1 MPFLYAP
8 LALIALAG
16 IPVLAGIYWLR
27 SRFRRQPVSTLM
39 LWTDQQQPRQ
49 GGRRVQ
55 QLKAPLLFF
64 LELIAILF
72 LIAAAARPMV
82 RWKKAGRSLIIVL
95 DDSFSMQADPEDSA
109 RTKAVQAL
117 KNELEQGVNYSARF
131 ILAGSHPQLLGE
143 TVRNFNETKKVLSH
157 WQCLSPEADLA
168 AAVNLAHELAGNR
181 SHILVVTD
189 QPPIETYGKG
199 KTQWW
204 SFGQTRPNVAIVN
217 AARTWVDTKQRC
229 LLEVQNFSER
239 SISTNLIVN
248 FDSTASGRTYPL
260 ALSKGQREQVMIEVP
275 ADIRMLRAR
284 LSPDKLAID
293 NEVLL
298 LPERNEPV
306 RVTVDLQDDSLR
318 QLITRALAA
327 TDKVLLVGKEA
338 ELLFTDR
345 VDSVHLSQDTW
356 MVQLI
361 QESDTSSYIGP
372 FVMDQSHPLTE
383 GLWLEGVIWSAGKTD
398 DISGRPILMA
408 GNIPLLTDA
417 ASLTGRHHLRWRL
430 QPELST
436 LTESTAWPVLIW
448 NLLQWR
454 RSRMPGLQQVNL
466 RLGTDAIFR
475 TDTGTS
481 QIEVKKPDGKI
492 KSRDIFE
499 ETAMIPARQIGLYEI
514 RTEKGNHSFTVN
526 ALSREESDLRATVRG
541 RWGDWRDEST
551 LRREYQNLGWIFLLV
566 TLGLL
571 AAHHLVL
578 YRQSQS
584 GQEGIEDE
592 TV

>member
-1 MPFLYAP
+1 
-8 LALIALAG
+8 
-16 IPVLAGIYWLR
+16 
-27 SRFRRQPVSTLM
+27 M

>member
-1 MPFLYAP
+1 MPFLYFP

-16 IPVLAGIYWLR
+16 IPVLAGIYLLR
-27 SRFRRQPVSTLM
+27 SRFRRQPVSSLM
-39 LWTDQQQPRQ
+39 LWTDHRQPRE

-55 QLKAPLLFF
+55 QLKTPLLFF

-72 LIAAAARPMV
+72 LIAAAVQPMV

-95 DDSFSMQADPEDSA
+95 DDSYSMQADPEHSA
-109 RTKAVQAL
+109 RTQAVQAL
-117 KNELEQGVNYSARF
+117 KNELEQSVNYSARF
-131 ILAGSHPQLLGE
+131 ILAGSLPQLLGD
-143 TVRNFNETKKVLSH
+143 TIHDISDIKKVLSH
-157 WQCLSPEADLA
+157 WQCLSPEADLP

-181 SHILVVTD
+181 SHILVLTD

-199 KTQWW
+199 KIQWW
-204 SFGQTRPNVAIVN
+204 SFGQNRANVAIVN
-217 AARTWVDTKQRC
+217 AARTWVDAKQRC

-248 FDSTASGRTYPL
+248 FDSLASETTYPL
-260 ALSKGQREQVMIEVP
+260 TLAQGQREQLVFEVP
-275 ADIRMLRAR
+275 ANVKMVRVR
-284 LSPDKLAID
+284 LSPDMLAID

-298 LPERNEPV
+298 LPERNDPI
-306 RVTVDLQDDSLR
+306 RVTVDMQDEPLY
-318 QLITRALAA
+318 QLVTRALIA
-327 TDKVLLVGKEA
+327 TDQVLLAGKDA
-338 ELLFTDR
+338 ELYFTDR
-345 VDSVHLSQDTW
+345 VNSVNLSQDTW
-356 MVQLI
+356 LVQLI
-361 QESDTSSYIGP
+361 QEADTSSYIGP

-383 GLWLEGVIWSAGKTD
+383 GLWLEGVIWSAGTTD
-398 DISGRPILMA
+398 DVPGRPILMA

-430 QPELST
+430 KPELST
-436 LTESTAWPVLIW
+436 LTESNAWPVLIW

-454 RSRMPGLQQVNL
+454 RSQMPGLQQVNL
-466 RLGTDAIFR
+466 RLGAKAIFR
-475 TDTGTS
+475 SESGIT
-481 QIEVKKPDGKI
+481 QMEVKEPDGKI
-492 KSRDIFE
+492 HSMDIFE
-499 ETAMIPARQIGLYEI
+499 ETAIIPAREIGLYEI
-514 RTEKGNHSFTVN
+514 RSEKGNHSFAVN

>member
-1 MPFLYAP
+1 MPFLYFP
-8 LALIALAG
+8 LALIALTG

-39 LWTDQQQPRQ
+39 LWADQKQPRE

-72 LIAAAARPMV
+72 LIAAAVQPMV

-95 DDSFSMQADPEDSA
+95 DDSYSMQADPEDSA
-109 RTKAVQAL
+109 RVKAVQAL
-117 KNELEQGVNYSARF
+117 KNELEQSVNYSAHF
-131 ILAGSHPQLLGE
+131 ILAGSHPQLLGD
-143 TVRNFNETKKVLSH
+143 TIHNFSEIEKVLSY
-157 WQCLSPEADLA
+157 WQCLSPETDLP

-181 SHILVVTD
+181 SHILVLTD

-199 KTQWW
+199 KIQWW
-204 SFGQTRPNVAIVN
+204 SFGQSHANVAIVN

-239 SISTNLIVN
+239 SISTNLIVS
-248 FDSTASGRTYPL
+248 FDSPASETTYPL
-260 ALSKGQREQVMIEVP
+260 TLSKGQREQVVIEVP
-275 ADIRMLRAR
+275 ADIRMLRAQ

-298 LPERNEPV
+298 LPERNDPV

-327 TDKVLLVGKEA
+327 TDKVLFAGKEA
-338 ELLFTDR
+338 ELHFTDR
-345 VDSVHLSQDTW
+345 VDSVNLAQDTW
-356 MVQLI
+356 IVQLI
-361 QESDTSSYIGP
+361 QETDTSSYIGP
-372 FVMDQSHPLTE
+372 FVMDPSHPLTE
-383 GLWLEGVIWSAGKTD
+383 GLWLEGVIWSAGKAD
-398 DISGRPILMA
+398 DLPGRPILMA
-408 GNIPLLTDA
+408 GNIPLVTDT

-430 QPELST
+430 RPESST

-454 RSRMPGLQQVNL
+454 RSQMPGLQQVNL
-466 RLGTDAIFR
+466 RLGTNVVFQSEP
-475 TDTGTS
+475 GTAR
-481 QIEVKKPDGKI
+481 IEVKRPDGKI
-492 KSRDIFE
+492 HLE
-499 ETAMIPARQIGLYEI
+499 ESTMISAPEIGLYEI
-514 RTEKGNHSFTVN
+514 RTEKRNYPFTVN
-526 ALSREESDLRATVRG
+526 ALSRKESDLRDTVRG
-541 RWGDWRDEST
+541 KWGDWRDENT